1 MGYDTWY
8 FISFWFNSSICE
20 ITVMDKK
27 SSIYDFE
34 EIRKRIDDLKQ
45 SDEQDEN
52 GVDTSNQNTTI
63 PQQPPGAYYY

>member
-1 MGYDTWY
+1 
-8 FISFWFNSSICE
+8 
-20 ITVMDKK
+20 MDKK

-45 SDEQDEN
+45 SGEQDEN
-52 GVDTSNQNTTI
+52 GVDTSNQNTAI